1 MFIRDILKLSFSS
14 LIDQRLRS
22 FLTILGIAV
31 GIASVVLLTSI
42 GEGIQ
47 KFAIAE
53 FTQFGTNLIGINPGR
68 STTLG
73 TSGAIINN
81 VRPLS
86 IADEEALRRIPGV
99 INTVSL
105 IQGNGPVEFAKRSRR
120 TTILGVGPS
129 ATEVWQMKVVKGRFL
144 PADDSRAARSFVV
157 LGSRV
162 KEELFPDSSPD
173 SSPLGQ
179 IIRVAGERYRVV
191 GVMESKGQML
201 GFDLDD
207 AVYIPTVRAMSLF
220 NQQSL
225 MEIDILYQAGLQS
238 KSVAEK
244 AKKLLKSIHGAED
257 FTITTQ
263 EEMLKVLGSVL
274 GILTMAVG
282 GLGAISLLVGGVG
295 IVTIMTIAVNER
307 TPEIGLLR
315 AIGADRRQ
323 ILFLFISEA
332 VVLAGIGGLFGLI
345 LGAGTAWLL
354 GVLVPALP
362 THTPWLYA
370 IYAEVMAAGIGLLAG
385 VLPARH
391 AAGLNPVDAI
401 RAE

>member
-1 MFIRDILKLSFSS
+1 MLFRDILHLSLSA

-22 FLTILGIAV
+22 FLTVLGIAV

-42 GEGIQ
+42 GEGVHR
-47 KFAIAE
+47 FMLSE
-53 FTQFGTNLIGINPGR
+53 FTQFGTNLIGINPGKT
-68 STTLG
+68 STVG
-73 TSGAIINN
+73 ISGAIINN
-81 VRPLS
+81 IRPLS

-99 INTVSL
+99 VDTVSV
-105 IQGNGPVEFAKRSRR
+105 IQGNAPVEWQKRSRR
-120 TTILGVGPS
+120 TNILGVGPS
-129 ATEVWQMKVVKGRFL
+129 ASSAFQIKVAKGRFL
-144 PADDSRAARSFVV
+144 PVDDPRAARAFVA

-162 KEELFPDSSPD
+162 AEELFRG
-173 SSPLGQ
+173 SSPLGE
-179 IIRVAGERYRVV
+179 IVRIGGERYRVI

-207 AVYIPTVRAMSLF
+207 AVYIPTARAMSLF
-220 NQQSL
+220 NQESL
-225 MEIDILYQAGLQS
+225 MEIDLLYQAGLQS
-238 KSVAEK
+238 KTIAEK
-244 AKKLLKSIHGAED
+244 AKRLLISRHGSED

-274 GILTMAVG
+274 GIVTMAVG

-295 IVTIMTIAVNER
+295 ILTIMTIAVHER

-315 AIGADRRQ
+315 AIGAGRNE
-323 ILFLFISEA
+323 ILLLFIGEA
-332 VVLAGIGGLFGLI
+332 VVLAAIGGLAGLVT
-345 LGAGTAWLL
+345 GAGGAWLL

-362 THTPWLYA
+362 THTPWQYALYA
-370 IYAEVMAAGIGLLAG
+370 EILAAVIGLLAG

-391 AAGLNPVDAI
+391 AAGLDPVEAL

>member
-1 MFIRDILKLSFSS
+1 MFIRDVVRLALNS
-14 LIDQRLRS
+14 LIDQRMRS
-22 FLTILGIAV
+22 FLTILGISV

-47 KFAIAE
+47 QFTLAE

-73 TSGAIINN
+73 TSGALINN

-86 IADEEALRRIPGV
+86 ISDEESLRRLPGV
-99 INTVSL
+99 LDTVSL
-105 IQGNGPVEFAKRSRR
+105 IQGNGPVEFAKRRRR

-129 ATEVWQMKVVKGRFL
+129 AAEVWQIKVVLGRFL

-157 LGSRV
+157 LGSKV
-162 KEELFPDSSPD
+162 KDELFRDSN
-173 SSPLGQ
+173 PLGQ
-179 IIRVAGERYRVV
+179 KVRVAGEHYRVI

-207 AVYIPTVRAMSLF
+207 AVYIPTLRAMSLF

-225 MEIDILYQAGLQS
+225 MEIDLLYQTGLQS
-238 KSVAEK
+238 KTISDRAR
-244 AKKLLKSIHGAED
+244 KLLKSRHGAED

-263 EEMLKVLGSVL
+263 EEMLEVLGSVL

-282 GLGAISLLVGGVG
+282 GLGAISLVVGGVG

-315 AIGADRRQ
+315 AVGADRRQ
-323 ILFLFISEA
+323 ILWLFIGEA
-332 VVLAGIGGLFGLI
+332 VVLATIGGLIGLL

-354 GVLVPALP
+354 GVFVPALP
-362 THTPWLYA
+362 THTPW
-370 IYAEVMAAGIGLLAG
+370 IYAVYAEGLAAGIGLMAG

-391 AAGLNPVDAI
+391 AAGLNPVEAL

>member
-1 MFIRDILKLSFSS
+1 MFFSDILKLSFRS
-14 LIDQRLRS
+14 LFAQKMRS
-22 FLTILGIAV
+22 FLTILGIGV

-47 KFAIAE
+47 QFTLAE
-53 FTQFGTNLIGINPGR
+53 FTQFGTNLIGVNPGR
-68 STTLG
+68 TTTLG
-73 TSGAIINN
+73 TSGALVNN
-81 VRPLS
+81 IRPLT
-86 IADEEALRRIPGV
+86 IEDEEALRHIPGV
-99 INTVSL
+99 IDTVSL
-105 IQGNGPVEFAKRSRR
+105 IQGNGPVEFGKTSRR
-120 TTILGVGPS
+120 TTVLGVGPS
-129 ATEVWQMKVVKGRFL
+129 AARVWSMGVVSGRFL
-144 PADDSRAARSFVV
+144 PEDDSRAARSYVV

-162 KEELFPDSSPD
+162 KQELFRENSG
-173 SSPLGQ
+173 LGQ
-179 IIRVAGERYRVV
+179 LVRVAGERYRVI

-207 AVYIPTVRAMSLF
+207 AVYIPTLRAMSLF

-225 MEIDILYQAGLQS
+225 MEIDVLYQNGFQS
-238 KSVAEK
+238 ETISKRIRRV
-244 AKKLLKSIHGAED
+244 LKDRHGAED

-263 EEMLKVLGSVL
+263 EQMLEVMDSVL
-274 GILTMAVG
+274 GILTLAVG

-323 ILFLFISEA
+323 ILLLFIGEA
-332 VVLAGIGGLFGLI
+332 VVLAGIGGLLGLAA
-345 LGAGTAWLL
+345 GAGIAWLL
-354 GVLVPALP
+354 EIFVPALP

-370 IYAEVMAAGIGLLAG
+370 VYAEVLAAVIGLLAG
-385 VLPARH
+385 VLPARN
-391 AAGLNPVDAI
+391 AAALNPVEAL

>member
-1 MFIRDILKLSFSS
+1 MFIRDIVKLSLSS
-14 LIDQRLRS
+14 LIDQRMRS
-22 FLTILGIAV
+22 FLTILGISV

-47 KFAIAE
+47 KFTLAE
-53 FTQFGTNLIGINPGR
+53 FTQFGTNLVAINPGR

-86 IADEEALRRIPGV
+86 IADEESLKRIPGV
-99 INTVSL
+99 VDTVSV

-120 TTILGVGPS
+120 TTILGVGPAAS
-129 ATEVWQMKVVKGRFL
+129 KVWQIKVVKGRFL
-144 PADDSRAARSFVV
+144 PLDDSRAARAFVV
-157 LGSRV
+157 LGSKV
-162 KEELFPDSSPD
+162 KDELFHDTN
-173 SSPLGQ
+173 PLGQ
-179 IIRVAGERYRVV
+179 IVRVAGERYRVI

-220 NQQSL
+220 NLQSL
-225 MEIDILYQAGLQS
+225 MEIDLLYQNDLQS
-238 KSVAEK
+238 KTISERAR
-244 AKKLLKSIHGAED
+244 KLLKNRHGTED

-263 EEMLKVLGSVL
+263 EEMLEVLGSVL
-274 GILTMAVG
+274 GVLTMAVG

-295 IVTIMTIAVNER
+295 VLTIMTIAVNER
-307 TPEIGLLR
+307 TPEIGLFR
-315 AIGADRRQ
+315 AIGADRKQ
-323 ILFLFISEA
+323 ILWLFIGEA
-332 VVLAGIGGLFGLI
+332 AVLAGIGGLAGLI
-345 LGAGTAWLL
+345 LGAGISWLL
-354 GVLVPALP
+354 GVFVPALP

-370 IYAEVMAAGIGLLAG
+370 VYAEILAIGIGFLAG

-391 AAGLNPVDAI
+391 AARLNPVEAL